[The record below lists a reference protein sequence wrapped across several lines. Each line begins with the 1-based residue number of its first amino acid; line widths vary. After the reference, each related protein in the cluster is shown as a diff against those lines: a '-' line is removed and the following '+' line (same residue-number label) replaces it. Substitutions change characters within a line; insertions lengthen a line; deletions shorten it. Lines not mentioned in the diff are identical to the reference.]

1 MGTLCTDRLATRHLS
16 TCLNQVSY
24 FFNLLRHSLKATK
37 SRCPKHIS
45 TNTNTITLRAT
56 RTKPCSLVIV
66 ENNVAKRRQLKIQT
80 IIILEVMKEKF
91 LPNCRMPKK
100 ITRPKVVQSRLNPND
115 DCHNQLIPDYNVQSG
130 MKK

>member
-45 TNTNTITLRAT
+45 TNTNTIILRVT
-56 RTKPCSLVIV
+56 RTKPCSLAIV
-66 ENNVAKRRQLKIQT
+66 ANNVAKRRQLKIQT
-80 IIILEVMKEKF
+80 ITILEVMKEKF

-100 ITRPKVVQSRLNPND
+100 IIRPNMDQSRLKPD